1 MSAVVLQPTL
11 SASVAP
17 VASALLRASA
27 IQPPLSI
34 SAEVKSP
41 AAAGEAS
48 RAQTF
53 GPALRG
59 VARPEGI
66 N

>member
-1 MSAVVLQPTL
+1 V
-11 SASVAP
+11 SVAP
-17 VASALLRASA
+17 VARTLLRASA

-34 SAEVKSP
+34 SADVKNP

-53 GPALRG
+53 GPALSG